1 MKDRINER
9 NGNYEWF
16 TEKCAAGSK
25 EGNKEGRDDH
35 RSRTDPDVD
44 PVCDTS
50 FHNAG

>member
-1 MKDRINER
+1 MKGMEK
-9 NGNYEWF
+9 YEWF
-16 TEKCAAGSK
+16 TGKCAAGSK

-35 RSRTDPDVD
+35 RSRSDSDVD